1 MEFPMTVTTRSLL
14 VLCPAMILSTA
25 SAVAQT
31 PPQTPSQTSPQL
43 APPATTPPYRLET
56 PGVFPGAKIEFPQMG
71 SFVKGAPVRAFEP
84 GITYIFDFFNT
95 KCNLCAAAA
104 PNVAEWEALYA
115 PKGFQFIAV
124 TWENEDVTRAWLT
137 DPKHAEHAPAWVVS
151 DPAEAA
157 AKAMQYPTF
166 QNQAPRL
173 FVVRDGVVLW
183 YGHPEFAEK
192 PLAEI
197 AAGTWNPEAVRGEFI
212 ERSQW
217 ARALE
222 DIQKKSKDAERTGAW
237 QEVFDL
243 YDGVAAALPSRADSL
258 RAQRFVLMI
267 GTANKVDE
275 GYAYGKQLAIAAAK
289 ERGVLSNLA
298 RGVLEAP
305 TVRRRDVDF
314 AMALARAAEAI
325 SPEDP
330 RSIEVVALAHFA
342 KGDRAAALAAIDR
355 AIALQT
361 DPKVKRAY
369 EATRGRFQRET
380 PGPKP
385 PTVTPPPTSQP
396 PTSKP
401 AGSLPGR

>member
-1 MEFPMTVTTRSLL
+1 MMTTATRLLL
-14 VLCPAMILSTA
+14 VLYPSMLLAAAPVLAQA
-25 SAVAQT
+25 S
-31 PPQTPSQTSPQL
+31 PPS
-43 APPATTPPYRLET
+43 APPASAPKAAYRIEM
-56 PGVFPGAKIEFPQMG
+56 PGVHPGARIEFPQMG
-71 SFVKGAPVRAFEP
+71 TFVKGSAVRAFEP
-84 GITYIFDFFNT
+84 GVTYVFDFFNT

-104 PNVAEWEALYA
+104 PNVAEWESLYA
-115 PKGFQFIAV
+115 AKKFEFIAV
-124 TWENEDVTRAWLT
+124 TWEKDDVVRGWLA
-137 DPKHAEHAPAWVVS
+137 DPKHAEHAPARVVS

-197 AAGTWNPEAVRGEFI
+197 AAGTWNPETVRAEFI
-212 ERSQW
+212 ERAQW

-237 QEVFDL
+237 QDVFEL

-275 GYAYGKQLAIAAAK
+275 GYAYGRQLALAAAK
-289 ERGVLSNLA
+289 DKGVLGNLA

-314 AMALARAAEAI
+314 AMALAMAADQIGEMKDAKAA
-325 SPEDP
+325 
-330 RSIEVVALAHFA
+330 EVVALAHFS
-342 KGDRAAALAAIDR
+342 KGDRNAALEAIDR
-355 AIALQT
+355 AIRLQT
-361 DPKVKRAY
+361 DPKVRRAY
-369 EATRGRFQRET
+369 EATRARFQRDN

-385 PTVTPPPTSQP
+385 
-396 PTSKP
+396 
-401 AGSLPGR
+401 AGSGGAAPPRATGS